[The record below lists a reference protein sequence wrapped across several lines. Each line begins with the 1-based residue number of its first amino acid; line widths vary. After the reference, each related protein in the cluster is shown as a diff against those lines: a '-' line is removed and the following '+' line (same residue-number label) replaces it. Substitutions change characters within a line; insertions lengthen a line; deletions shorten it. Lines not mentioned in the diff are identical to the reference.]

1 MANESA
7 ADRTEKATPKRKEK
21 ALEEGQVALSQE
33 VNSALVLA
41 MAFSLLFVFAPFMG
55 NILNDNARYLFS
67 QSHIFLVDNPLAL
80 VDIAS
85 ANFTVIIK
93 ALAPLMGIVM
103 VTGFLANVLQVGW
116 HVNIQ
121 SLAFK
126 WSKINP
132 ISGIKQMFAKKAAF
146 ELLKNV
152 LKIAIITTMAWW
164 TISGMLSQV
173 SGSALLSLASVTSL
187 GKLVMMKLVYR
198 MVALLTILAAL
209 DWSFQKWQHEEDL
222 KMTKQE
228 LKEEAKDLEGDPQV
242 KARMRAIQ
250 YDLVRRRMM
259 ADVPTADVVVTNPTH
274 FAVALKYVA
283 GDPAPKVVAKGADH
297 VAQKIKALA
306 RDSRVP
312 VIENVPLARALH
324 KSVDVG
330 SFIPD
335 ELYKAVAEVLAYIYR
350 LKRA

>member
-173 SGSALLSLASVTSL
+173 AGSALLSLASVTSL

-306 RDSRVP
+306 RESRVP

-335 ELYKAVAEVLAYIYR
+335 ELYKAVAEILAYIYR

>member
-173 SGSALLSLASVTSL
+173 AGSALLSLASVTSL

>member
-1 MANESA
+1 MAGDSA
-7 ADRTEKATPKRKEK
+7 ADRTESATPKRKEK
-21 ALEEGQVALSQE
+21 ALEDGQVALSQE

-41 MAFSLLFVFAPFMG
+41 MAFSLLFVFAPSMAK
-55 NILNDNARYLFS
+55 ILNTNARYLFS
-67 QSHIFLVDNPLAL
+67 QSHIFLIDNPWAL

-93 ALAPLMGIVM
+93 ALAPIMGIVM

-116 HVNIQ
+116 HVNVQ

-146 ELLKNV
+146 ELFKNV
-152 LKIAIITTMAWW
+152 LKICIITLMSWW
-164 TISGMLSQV
+164 TISGMLDKIT
-173 SGSALLSLASVTSL
+173 GSALMSLASVTSL

-198 MVALLTILAAL
+198 MVAMLAILAVL
-209 DWSFQKWQHEEDL
+209 DWSFQKWQYEEDL

-259 ADVPTADVVVTNPTH
+259 ADVPTADVVITNPTH

-297 VAQKIKALA
+297 VAKKIKALA

-335 ELYKAVAEVLAYIYR
+335 ELYKAVAEILAYIYR

>member
-173 SGSALLSLASVTSL
+173 AGSALLSLASVTSL

-222 KMTKQE
+222 KLTKQE

-335 ELYKAVAEVLAYIYR
+335 ELYKAVAEILAYIYR